1 MESLVLNIEG
11 MHCPKCEAR
20 VEKAAAAVPG
30 VSFAQADHKD
40 DALLIK
46 YDGEQSTL
54 DSVKDAICA
63 LEDFALID

>member
-20 VEKAAAAVPG
+20 VEKAVAAVPG
-30 VSFAQADHKD
+30 VSFAQANHQNNE
-40 DALLIK
+40 LLLK

-54 DSVKDAICA
+54 DSVKNAICA